1 MGVANTFAE
10 EERIRVDWLILSV
23 AASMLWALGTIIDK
37 VILTKHMQDPV
48 SYQLLYVATELPVLL
63 VLLVFTNVSLALPWI
78 ALGIAAGLSHYLGL
92 FLYFK
97 AMMIEEASRVISL
110 FYIGP
115 IFTLILAATLLK
127 ENLTS
132 SMYIGVILL
141 VLGAISISYKRVEGK
156 GTVISPALGLL
167 LLCSFTLSVY
177 EILTKYVLGSLDLTS
192 FLFWEFA
199 GFVIASFVTF
209 SHPRIRQGFITTV
222 KGMKR
227 PVLFWRFVNTYMS
240 LTALILYFAAMSI
253 GLASLVSGATSFE
266 PFFVLVFALLF
277 SLFLPN
283 VLKEDIGRGALA
295 VKAVAVVLIV
305 AGAWLIAG

>member
-1 MGVANTFAE
+1 
-10 EERIRVDWLILSV
+10 VDWLILSV
-23 AASMLWALGTIIDK
+23 VASMLWALGTIIDK
-37 VILTKHMQDPV
+37 VILTKHMQNPI

-63 VLLVFTNVSLALPWI
+63 VLLVFTNVSAAFPWV
-78 ALGIAAGLSHYLGL
+78 ALGIVAGLSHYLGL

-115 IFTLILAATLLK
+115 IFTLILAATVLK

-132 SMYIGVILL
+132 SMYIGVVLL
-141 VLGAISISYKRVEGK
+141 VLGAVSISYKRVEGK
-156 GTVISPALGLL
+156 GTVVSPALGLL
-167 LLCSFTLSVY
+167 LVCSFTLSIY
-177 EILTKYVLGSLDLTS
+177 EILTKYVLGYFDLPS
-192 FLFWEFA
+192 FLFWEFM
-199 GFVIASFVTF
+199 GFVIASFLTF
-209 SHPRIRQGFITTV
+209 SHPRIRQSFLASV
-222 KGMKR
+222 KGMSR

-240 LTALILYFAAMSI
+240 LAALILYFAAMSI

-266 PFFVLVFALLF
+266 PFFVLVFAVLF
-277 SLFLPN
+277 SFFVPH
-283 VLKEDIGRGALA
+283 VLKEDIERRALI

>member
-1 MGVANTFAE
+1 
-10 EERIRVDWLILSV
+10 
-23 AASMLWALGTIIDK
+23 
-37 VILTKHMQDPV
+37 
-48 SYQLLYVATELPVLL
+48 LL

-295 VKAVAVVLIV
+295 VKALAVALIV

>member
-1 MGVANTFAE
+1 M
-10 EERIRVDWLILSV
+10 DWLILSIL
-23 AASMLWALGTIIDK
+23 ASILWALGTIIDK
-37 VILTKHMQDPV
+37 YILTKHMQDPI
-48 SYQLLYVATELPVLL
+48 SYQLLYVATESPILL
-63 VLLVFTNVSLALPWI
+63 LLLIFTDVSFAFPWL
-78 ALGIAAGLSHYLGL
+78 ALGIVAGLSHYLGL
-92 FLYFK
+92 LLYFK

-115 IFTLILAATLLK
+115 IFTLILAAILLK

-132 SMYIGVILL
+132 PMYAGVLLL

-167 LLCSFTLSVY
+167 LLCSFTLSIY
-177 EILTKYVLGSLDLTS
+177 EILTKYVLGSFDLTS
-192 FLFWEFA
+192 YLFWEFA
-199 GFVIASFVTF
+199 GFLIAAFLTS
-209 SHPRIRQGFITTV
+209 SHPRIRHNFLKSV
-222 KGMKR
+222 KGMSR
-227 PVLFWRFVNTYMS
+227 PVLFWRCVNTYMS

-277 SLFLPN
+277 SFFLPQ
-283 VLKEDIGRGALA
+283 VLKEDIGRRALVMKALA
-295 VKAVAVVLIV
+295 VTLIV

>member
-1 MGVANTFAE
+1 MRASNTLAE
-10 EERIRVDWLILSV
+10 EERIIVDWLVLSV
-23 AASMLWALGTIIDK
+23 VASVLWALGTIIDK
-37 VILTKHMQDPV
+37 IILTKHLQDPI

-63 VLLVFTNVSLALPWI
+63 VLLVFTNVSSAFPWV
-78 ALGIAAGLSHYLGL
+78 ALGIVAGLSHYVGL

-115 IFTLILAATLLK
+115 IFTLILAATVLK

-141 VLGAISISYKRVEGK
+141 VLGAISISYKRVKGK
-156 GTVISPALGLL
+156 GTIISPALGLIIV
-167 LLCSFTLSVY
+167 CSVVLSVY

-192 FLFWEFA
+192 FFFWELV
-199 GFVIASFVTF
+199 GFLIAAFFTF
-209 SHPRIRQGFITTV
+209 SHPKIRQSFLTSV

-227 PVLFWRFVNTYMS
+227 HILFWRSVNTYMS
-240 LTALILYFAAMSI
+240 LMALILYFAAMSV

-266 PFFVLVFALLF
+266 PFFVLIFAVLF
-277 SLFLPN
+277 SFFLPQ
-283 VLKEDIGRGALA
+283 VFKEDIGREAL
-295 VKAVAVVLIV
+295 VMKVVAVVLIV

>member
-1 MGVANTFAE
+1 
-10 EERIRVDWLILSV
+10 VDWLILSV
-23 AASMLWALGTIIDK
+23 VASMLWALGTIIDK

-63 VLLVFTNVSLALPWI
+63 LLLLFTNVSFAFPWF
-78 ALGIAAGLSHYLGL
+78 ALGIIAGLSHYLGL

-115 IFTLILAATLLK
+115 IFTLILAAILLK
-127 ENLTS
+127 ESLTS
-132 SMYIGVILL
+132 SMYAGVLLL
-141 VLGAISISYKRVEGK
+141 VLGAISISYKKIEGK

-167 LLCSFTLSVY
+167 LLCSFILSVY
-177 EILTKYVLGSLDLTS
+177 EVLTKYVLGSFDLIS
-192 FLFWEFA
+192 FLFWEFV
-199 GFVIASFVTF
+199 GFLVIAFLTF
-209 SHPRIRQGFITTV
+209 NSPRIRRNFFTAV
-222 KGMKR
+222 KGMSR

-240 LTALILYFAAMSI
+240 LTALILYFAAMSV

-277 SLFLPN
+277 SFLVPH
-283 VLKEDIGRGALA
+283 VLKEDIGGRALAMKALA
-295 VKAVAVVLIV
+295 VALIV

>member
-1 MGVANTFAE
+1 M
-10 EERIRVDWLILSV
+10 DWLILSV
-23 AASMLWALGTIIDK
+23 LASVLWALGTIIDK
-37 VILTKHMQDPV
+37 YILTKHMQDPV

-63 VLLVFTNVSLALPWI
+63 VLLLFTNVSSAFPWVV
-78 ALGIAAGLSHYLGL
+78 LGIVAGLSHYLGL

-115 IFTLILAATLLK
+115 IFTLILAATVLK

-141 VLGAISISYKRVEGK
+141 VLGAISISYKKVEGK

-167 LLCSFTLSVY
+167 LLCSFTLSIY
-177 EILTKYVLGSLDLTS
+177 EILTKYVLGSLDLIS
-192 FLFWEFA
+192 FFFWEFM
-199 GFVIASFVTF
+199 GFVIAASLTF
-209 SHPRIRQGFITTV
+209 SYPKIRQSFLMSV
-222 KGMKR
+222 KGMSR

-266 PFFVLVFALLF
+266 PFFVLVFAVLF
-277 SLFLPN
+277 SFFVPS
-283 VLKEDIGRGALA
+283 VLKEDIGRRTLA
-295 VKAVAVVLIV
+295 VKALAVALII
-305 AGAWLIAG
+305 AGAWLITG